1 MPQGCVGGGRLSS
14 SRKKQSRKRRTEG
27 LKRTGLSRI
36 SKGSLDKNHVTL
48 GVPDCSSIANP
59 AIHKSERYNNVR
71 FWRMC
76 INASNVYAREVELL
90 QEEAKSQREN
100 RWSDLRRRVLSWISK
115 GSLDKKCLTPG
126 VPDCSYIANGLIY
139 EDAWF
144 DLVVVFDSDCNN
156 D

>member
-1 MPQGCVGGGRLSS
+1 MSY
-14 SRKKQSRKRRTEG
+14 SRNKQSRKRRTKC
-27 LKRTGLSRI
+27 LKRTRLSRI
-36 SKGSLDKNHVTL
+36 SKGSLDKKHVTL

-59 AIHKSERYNNVR
+59 AIHESSKEAWFDSV
-71 FWRMC
+71 
-76 INASNVYAREVELL
+76 AEVELL
-90 QEEAKSQREN
+90 QEEAKLQKEN
-100 RWSDLRRRVLSWISK
+100 RWSDLRRRVLSRISK

-144 DLVVVFDSDCNN
+144 DLVAAFDSNCDN